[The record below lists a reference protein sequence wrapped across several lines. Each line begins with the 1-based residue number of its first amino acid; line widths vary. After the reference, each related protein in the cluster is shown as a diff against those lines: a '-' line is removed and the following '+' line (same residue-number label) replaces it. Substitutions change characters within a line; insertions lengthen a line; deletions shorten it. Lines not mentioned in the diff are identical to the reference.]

1 MAHELHVPQHTK
13 SYLAASAILPRQA
26 VKKAGTSVLF
36 VLPAGTCADRPFG
49 LIGPATV
56 GASGLNDGE
65 QVAVYHDQN
74 IVKAIAGA
82 SFGVGQEM
90 MVGSTNGI
98 LMPALAASLFAA
110 SGHWT
115 VGTSETPAAAA
126 NEVFSLYVQ
135 PRKA

>member
-1 MAHELHVPQHTK
+1 MAHELHVPGHTK
-13 SYLAASAILPRQA
+13 SYPAASVILPRQA
-26 VKKAGTSVLF
+26 VTKAGTSVLF
-36 VLPAGTCADRPFG
+36 LLPAGTNSLRPAG

-65 QVAVYHDQN
+65 QVAVYEHQN

-90 MVGSTNGI
+90 FVGSSNGV
-98 LMPALAASLFAA
+98 LMPALAASLFSA
-110 SGHWT
+110 SGHWV
-115 VGTSETPAAAA
+115 VGTSETAAAA
-126 NEVFSLYVQ
+126 AGEVFSLYVA